1 MGIDR
6 VGRRPLLLWGLAP
19 MTLSL
24 AAMSLALALDPTSHI
39 SGIATLICLTV
50 YIVAFAVS
58 LGPLPYVLMAELFP
72 AGVRALGMSLAAAT
86 AWGVNAIVSLSF
98 LPLVDGVGVAGAFA
112 LFAGVCAIAFVYTKR
127 AVPETKG
134 RSLEHIE
141 QNLIAGRPTRELGD

>member
-1 MGIDR
+1 
-6 VGRRPLLLWGLAP
+6 

-24 AAMSLALALDPTSHI
+24 TVMSLALALD
-39 SGIATLICLTV
+39 SGGELSGAATVICLSV

-72 AGVRALGMSLAAAT
+72 AAVRALGMSLAAAT
-86 AWGVNAIVSLSF
+86 AWGVNAVVSLSF

-112 LFAGVCAIAFVYTKR
+112 LFAGVCGIAFVYTKR
-127 AVPETKG
+127 SVPETKG

-141 QNLIAGRPTRELGD
+141 QNLLAGRPTRELGD